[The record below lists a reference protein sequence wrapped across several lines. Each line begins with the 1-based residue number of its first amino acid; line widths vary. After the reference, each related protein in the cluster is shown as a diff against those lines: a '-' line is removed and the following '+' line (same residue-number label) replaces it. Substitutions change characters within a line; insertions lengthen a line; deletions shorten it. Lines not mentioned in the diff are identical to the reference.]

1 MLAVAHKKPP
11 QYRANTPHA
20 APTELGGLRGTCGYK
35 HGAPNGAFAA
45 PSPPRRTKDA
55 CKEQQGT
62 AALQNAS
69 GWRSFWSAP
78 VPLSAGAFSFRLR
91 CPSQSGRGLHL
102 IRIFGGGNRSSS
114 VRSIMF
120 IVTTTR

>member
-1 MLAVAHKKPP
+1 MLAVAP
-11 QYRANTPHA
+11 QKTSAIPERTQTHA

-62 AALQNAS
+62 AAFQNAS

-78 VPLSAGAFSFRLR
+78 VLWRFVIPFAL
-91 CPSQSGRGLHL
+91 PNQSGRGLPL
-102 IRIFGGGNRSSS
+102 WLKS
-114 VRSIMF
+114 VC
-120 IVTTTR
+120 